1 MVRKFAHAQIAI
13 LDNFYSDD
21 VIVIRA
27 KIEIFPLYLLKFP
40 SVKFLKIW
48 HRCDTFWTA
57 LFAVFFKKI
66 CKPVFLL
73 SQKKTQNN
81 QKRKND
87 LDNPYFFCF

>member
-27 KIEIFPLYLLKFP
+27 KIEIFPLYLLEFP

-48 HRCDTFWTA
+48 HRCDTFLTA
-57 LFAVFFKKI
+57 LFAVFLKKF
-66 CKPVFLL
+66 V
-73 SQKKTQNN
+73 SQFFCLVKKTQNN